1 MSLEAGNILI
11 FILQMRKLRQWRLN
25 NFTMIIHLGSIR
37 ASGQR
42 QGRACVLSRF
52 SHVPLFVPHG
62 LQATRLLCPWDF
74 PGKNTGAGCHTLL
87 QRIFLTQGSNP
98 SLSHLLHWQAG
109 SLPLWPPGE
118 AQFDWKIHPL
128 KWRLFDPAVQI
139 KSLSFHT
146 QFIHLLK
153 KNYLFIRLWRVLV
166 VACKLLAL
174 PCGIQFPDQGSN
186 LGPGMGSTES

>member
-1 MSLEAGNILI
+1 MPISRLEVGNIFI

-42 QGRACVLSRF
+42 QGHACVLSHF
-52 SHVPLFVPHG
+52 SRVQLFAPHG
-62 LQATRLLCPWDF
+62 LQATRLLCPLDF
-74 PGKNTGAGCHTLL
+74 PGKNTGVGCRTLL
-87 QRIFLTQGSNP
+87 QRIFLTQRSNP
-98 SLSHLLHWQAG
+98 SLLHLLHWQAG

-118 AQFDWKIHPL
+118 ARFDCKIHPL
-128 KWRLFDPAVQI
+128 KRRLFDPAVLQI

-153 KNYLFIRLWRVLV
+153 KNYVFIWLQWDLV
-166 VACKLLAL
+166 MA
-174 PCGIQFPDQGSN
+174 
-186 LGPGMGSTES
+186 